1 MDKELEKYYESYLDL
16 FMTEG
21 WKNFV
26 EDFQLAASELSNIRR
41 VSSLEEMKFIQGKL
55 EVIDNILNFETNIKN
70 TFESYQDDT

>member
-1 MDKELEKYYESYLDL
+1 MDKELEQYYESYLDL
-16 FMTEG
+16 FMTDG

-26 EDFQLAASELSNIRR
+26 EDFQLAANELSNIRR
-41 VSSLEEMKFIQGKL
+41 VNTLEDMKFIQGKL

>member
-1 MDKELEKYYESYLDL
+1 MDKELEQYYESYLDL
-16 FMTEG
+16 FMTDG

-41 VSSLEEMKFIQGKL
+41 VSTLEDMKFVQGKL

>member
-1 MDKELEKYYESYLDL
+1 MDKELEQYYESYLDL
-16 FMTEG
+16 FMTDG

-41 VSSLEEMKFIQGKL
+41 VSTLEEMKFIQGKL

>member
-1 MDKELEKYYESYLDL
+1 MDKELEQYYESYLDL
-16 FMTEG
+16 FMTDG

-26 EDFQLAASELSNIRR
+26 EDFQLAAHELSNIRR
-41 VSSLEEMKFIQGKL
+41 VSTLEEMKFIQGKL

>member
-1 MDKELEKYYESYLDL
+1 MDKELEQYYESYLDL

>member
-1 MDKELEKYYESYLDL
+1 MDKELEQYYESYLDL
-16 FMTEG
+16 FMTDG

-41 VSSLEEMKFIQGKL
+41 VSTLEDMKFIQGKL

>member
-1 MDKELEKYYESYLDL
+1 MDKELEQYYESYLDL
-16 FMTEG
+16 FMTDG

-41 VSSLEEMKFIQGKL
+41 VSTLEEMKFIQGKL

-70 TFESYQDDT
+70 TFESYQNDT

>member
-1 MDKELEKYYESYLDL
+1 MDKELEQYYESYLDL
-16 FMTEG
+16 FMTDG

-26 EDFQLAASELSNIRR
+26 EDFQLAANELSNIRR
-41 VSSLEEMKFIQGKL
+41 VSTLEDMKFIQGKL

>member
-16 FMTEG
+16 FMTDG

-26 EDFQLAASELSNIRR
+26 EDFQNAADELSNIRR
-41 VSSLEEMKFIQGKL
+41 VATLEDMKFIQGKL
-55 EVIDNILNFETNIKN
+55 EVIDNILLFETNIKN